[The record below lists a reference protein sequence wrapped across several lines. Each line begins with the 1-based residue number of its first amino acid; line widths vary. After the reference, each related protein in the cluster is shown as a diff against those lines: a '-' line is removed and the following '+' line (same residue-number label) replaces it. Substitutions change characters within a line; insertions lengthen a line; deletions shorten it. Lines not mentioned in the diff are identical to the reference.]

1 MADSDPKTKGQ
12 KEETKE
18 KDAIEK
24 YNSLFRFLFP
34 IKRAQVELQHVW
46 S

>member
-1 MADSDPKTKGQ
+1 MADTDPKTKGQ

-24 YNSLFRFLFP
+24 YNVGTLKMYISP
-34 IKRAQVELQHVW
+34 EIIETNK